1 MAESTDRKRRVR
13 NPEGGVVYLEM
24 YNPYVSEED
33 SQPLLESTQ
42 VTFPLDII
50 EKAQKLEKMMCPVKF
65 VCVCDIFMSI
75 YYFYY
80 NFFLG
85 LTLACVSTSG
95 FMSTIYYKRSLM
107 CAYLFYQYLQIGAR
121 FGNFLIFIVEISE
134 PSDSQ
139 VVNATYAL
147 SNVEKAEIG
156 AILAGL
162 LVCQMVVG
170 CYIQRFYM
178 LLPSNEDRQRIQR
191 VRI

>member
-1 MAESTDRKRRVR
+1 MTENADRKRRVR
-13 NPEGGVVYLEM
+13 NPDGGVVYLEM

-33 SQPLLESTQ
+33 SEPLLESTQ
-42 VTFPLDII
+42 VTFPVDIL
-50 EKAQKLEKMMCPVKF
+50 EKAQKLERMMCPVKF
-65 VCVCDIFMSI
+65 VCVCDIFMSV

-85 LTLACVSTSG
+85 MILACVSTSG

-121 FGNFLIFIVEISE
+121 FGNLLIFIVEISE

-178 LLPSNEDRQRIQR
+178 LLPSNEDRRRIQR
-191 VRI
+191 VGI

>member
-121 FGNFLIFIVEISE
+121 FGNLLIFIVEISE
-134 PSDSQ
+134 PSNSQ

-147 SNVEKAEIG
+147 SDVEKAEIG

-191 VRI
+191 VGI

>member
-1 MAESTDRKRRVR
+1 MAGSTENKKRIR
-13 NPEGGVVYLEM
+13 NPDGGVVYLEM
-24 YNPYVSEED
+24 YNPYVSD
-33 SQPLLESTQ
+33 DDTAPLIDETPL
-42 VTFPLDII
+42 TFPVDII
-50 EKAQKLEKMMCPVKF
+50 EKAQKLEKMRCPVKF

-85 LTLACVSTSG
+85 LILACVSTSG
-95 FMSTIYYKRSLM
+95 YMSTIYHKRSLM

-134 PSDSQ
+134 PSNSP

-156 AILAGL
+156 AILGGL
-162 LVCQMVVG
+162 FVCQMVVG

-178 LLPSNEDRQRIQR
+178 LLPSNEDRQRIHR
-191 VRI
+191 VGV

>member
-1 MAESTDRKRRVR
+1 MTENADGKRRVR
-13 NPEGGVVYLEM
+13 NPDGGVVYLEM

-42 VTFPLDII
+42 VTFPVDIL
-50 EKAQKLEKMMCPVKF
+50 EKAQKLERMMCPVKF
-65 VCVCDIFMSI
+65 VCVCDIFMSV

-85 LTLACVSTSG
+85 LILACVSTSG

-121 FGNFLIFIVEISE
+121 FGNLLIFIVEISE
-134 PSDSQ
+134 PSDNQ

-191 VRI
+191 VGI